1 MKKVILGL
9 VFGVAAMSGVLVAYN
24 ESFPPGDEMCGRGE
38 DYRGP
43 LRKMLKDGRM
53 KRHQKVDVIEQA
65 PQTKQGCENCR

>member
-24 ESFPPGDEMCGRGE
+24 QSFPPTDEMSAPGD
-38 DYRGP
+38 DYSGP
-43 LRKMLKDGRM
+43 FRNMFKHRRM

-65 PQTKQGCENCR
+65 PQQKQGCENCR